1 MDQDFEDIYRV
12 PLLDWVGSGYAIF
25 LLVAAIL
32 IVASSVFLWR
42 ASLDRSKFIDRI
54 VIHLMIGFSLW
65 ARAMANVKFWVMA
78 YYDMLKLI
86 GGQDD
91 FGTMIFHKAADAA
104 SEMLAHLLLFLAAF
118 LAACISIVAQIRRWR
133 VAKAEGRD

>member
-1 MDQDFEDIYRV
+1 MDQNSEDTYRV
-12 PLLDWVGSGYAIF
+12 PLLDYLGSGYAIF

-54 VIHLMIGFSLW
+54 VIHLMIGLSLW
-65 ARAMANVKFWVMA
+65 AIALAVVKFWVMA
-78 YYDMLKLI
+78 YYDMLRLI

-91 FGTMIFHKAADAA
+91 FHLMKSHQAVVAAM
-104 SEMLAHLLLFLAAF
+104 EMLAHSLLFLTASLAAF
-118 LAACISIVAQIRRWR
+118 ISIVAQRRR
-133 VAKAEGRD
+133 RRASITEPK